1 MYILRSVY
9 VGALLL
15 LASTA
20 WLVLTGSQVVRDVG
34 DMARFGLALFEII
47 TPLQLALA
55 LFFAAILAAST
66 VSQEKDRG
74 TLVLLLLTNIR
85 DGELVV
91 GTLLASLLNVCML
104 LVVGA
109 PVFVLLSLF
118 GGIAYDQIARS
129 LAVTFAAALAAGSI
143 GSTLALWRERTF
155 QAIALTVLVVVFWLG
170 LGEVFATGLFGS
182 KLAGV
187 PAASWAIGIS
197 PWRAILAASRPYV
210 PAEPA
215 LGPLQT
221 ALGLYFAVMA
231 LVVIVL
237 NAVAIWQVRRWNT
250 VRETRRVEPAEVA
263 AAGVAAHAEPGTT
276 ARPVWDNPVLWREMR
291 TWAYGRKILVVR
303 LVYLALAVVAGVN
316 LYWLVAGSSYLTRF
330 ELSAALAPLCLL
342 SLVLVNAQAVTSIT
356 SERDA
361 KALDLLLVTDLSPKE
376 IVLGKL
382 AGALYN
388 AKEMLAAPLALCVY
402 LVVVGSLSLENFCYL
417 IGALVLLFGFA
428 ATLGLHVGMNYA
440 NSRSAIAVSLG
451 TLFFLFV
458 GVATCM
464 RMMVAFSGSFQAQ
477 LQPFL
482 AFMVGGG
489 VGLYV
494 ALGARNPST
503 AIGLASFLCPIATF
517 YALASLL
524 LDYTLAVFLVTAG
537 AYGFATAAMLV
548 PAIHEFDVAT
558 GRTTA
563 NEE

>member
-55 LFFAAILAAST
+55 LFFAAVLAAST

-263 AAGVAAHAEPGTT
+263 ATGVAAHAEPGTA